1 MSKEQFER
9 MGLPSSEGMQATI
22 IGSAQRAPKQRMGKR
37 GKGMQLPA
45 FVQFGRMV
53 LAARKREE
61 AEARGKGKR
70 PASIGTYVRKD
81 AGACKLIPR
90 K

>member
-1 MSKEQFER
+1 MGMETFQR
-9 MGLPSSEGMQATI
+9 MGLPSSEGMQATVI
-22 IGSAQRAPKQRMGKR
+22 ATAQRAPKQRMGKR
-37 GKGMQLPA
+37 GKGMQLPE

-61 AEARGKGKR
+61 ATARGKGKR

-81 AGACKLIPR
+81 AGKCKLVP
-90 K
+90 KA